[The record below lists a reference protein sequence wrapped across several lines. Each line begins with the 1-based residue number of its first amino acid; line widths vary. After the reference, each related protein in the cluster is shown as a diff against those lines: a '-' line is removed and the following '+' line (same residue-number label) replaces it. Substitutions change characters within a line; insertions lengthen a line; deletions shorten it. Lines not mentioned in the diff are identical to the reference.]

1 MHGAS
6 WQVLSRGE
14 SLPCWRMSVID
25 TEKMYFCRGEGFS
38 LLVECL
44 LEQFILRCVPSSA
57 SASDSPACSKSTS
70 SRVSSIA
77 SRAPLQEAAASW
89 ISFICGPIRHIIS
102 SLLLPSGETFV
113 QTRTETEVEQ
123 PQVDEVQ

>member
-38 LLVECL
+38 LVVECL

-57 SASDSPACSKSTS
+57 SDSLGLGQHAVKACHHES
-70 SRVSSIA
+70 
-77 SRAPLQEAAASW
+77 P
-89 ISFICGPIRHIIS
+89 P
-102 SLLLPSGETFV
+102 
-113 QTRTETEVEQ
+113 
-123 PQVDEVQ
+123 